1 MSTQFGLDLRLARR
15 KSGFTQS
22 DVAQLID
29 SHQSTIAALENGKWL
44 PTIEQICLFSLIFGR
59 SFEGLF
65 AELLEEGRAHLRRNL
80 PRLAETQDGHA
91 MANNRDASLQ
101 KLERGLAVTASEY
114 DAN

>member
-59 SFEGLF
+59 SFESLF
-65 AELLEEGRAHLRRNL
+65 AEVLEEGRVRLHRNL
-80 PRLAETQDGHA
+80 PRLAATQDGQA
-91 MANNRDASLQ
+91 MASNRNASLQ
-101 KLERGLAVTASEY
+101 KLERGLAVTTADH
-114 DAN
+114 DAD